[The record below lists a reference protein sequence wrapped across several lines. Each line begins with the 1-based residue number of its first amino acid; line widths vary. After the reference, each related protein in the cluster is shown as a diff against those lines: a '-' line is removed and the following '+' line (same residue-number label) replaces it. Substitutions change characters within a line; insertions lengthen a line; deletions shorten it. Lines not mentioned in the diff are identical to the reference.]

1 MGGNH
6 TSHVEKLSA
15 TGWSKA
21 WKKERMNDE
30 RMRDRHEQTKRRD
43 EDGDIYRIDGTGL
56 MGSDQDRTG
65 QHKGERGPEI
75 GPGWEREGLGYAAA
89 SEAESSWS
97 RDGSFGSGSGA
108 VLSLC
113 RCPAVGS

>member
-1 MGGNH
+1 MEERTKERAERTNVK
-6 TSHVEKLSA
+6 TRDRNEPNE
-15 TGWSKA
+15 
-21 WKKERMNDE
+21 KKEEKNE
-30 RMRDRHEQTKRRD
+30 RMKIHGWMDRII
-43 EDGDIYRIDGTGL
+43 GPGL